1 MFKVFKVPE
10 LHNINNIL
18 DLSEAKLPTKL
29 DDIDYDEFYKIENHS
44 DRPYHSFKNV
54 VKKNLKKEYNTF
66 LEIGAGTGRFTVPFL
81 RNSDIKTAVITDIS
95 KQMLTINKNKLKKE
109 KINTKLHFATYTG
122 TENIFKESVFDLI
135 IGTSVLHHMENYETT
150 LSNVFK
156 VLRPR
161 GKAIFLEPDLNW
173 HKELVCFLENIL
185 LDLFKK
191 WGTQSKD
198 FLKLI
203 NWLYEVKF
211 NVKYAGELDFLKTR
225 EDKHMF
231 DKKEIQKLGRC
242 LGFKRVKILYEG
254 IKVENSL
261 STYLSQCDLS
271 KQGIE
276 DVLDFFKNKKKFSS
290 FKKFNCSSMIFILK
304 KSYWF

>member
-1 MFKVFKVPE
+1 MFNVFKVSE
-10 LHNINNIL
+10 FHETSKIL
-18 DLSEAKLPTKL
+18 DLSDANLPTKL
-29 DDIDYDEFYKIENHS
+29 DDIEYDEFYNIKNHS
-44 DRPYHSFKNV
+44 DVPYHSFKNV
-54 VKKNLKKEYNTF
+54 VKKNLKKKYNTF
-66 LEIGAGTGRFTVPFL
+66 LEIGAGTGGFTVPFL

-95 KQMLTINKNKLKKE
+95 KKMLMINKNKLKKE
-109 KINTKLHFATYTG
+109 NINTKLHFATYTG
-122 TENIFKESVFDLI
+122 IENIFKESVFDLI
-135 IGTSVLHHMENYETT
+135 IGRSVLHHMENYETT

-156 VLRPR
+156 ILRPR

-203 NWLYEVKF
+203 NWLYEIKF
-211 NVKYAGELDFLKTR
+211 NAKYASKLDFLKTR

-231 DKKEIQKLGRC
+231 DKNEIEKLGRC
-242 LGFKRVKILYEG
+242 IGFKRVKIKYEG
-254 IKVENSL
+254 IKVETIL
-261 STYLSQCDLS
+261 STFLYQCNLS

-276 DVLDFFKNKKKFSS
+276 DVLNLLGNEKIFFSNKKH
-290 FKKFNCSSMIFILK
+290 NCSSMIIILK